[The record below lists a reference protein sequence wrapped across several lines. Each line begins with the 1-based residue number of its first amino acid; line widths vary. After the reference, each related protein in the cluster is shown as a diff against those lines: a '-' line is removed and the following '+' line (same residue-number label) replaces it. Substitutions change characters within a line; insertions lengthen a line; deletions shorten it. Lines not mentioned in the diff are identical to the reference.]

1 MIAWLKKRIHQ
12 EMRRIAAGGHYRP
25 ERHYMRGPGPKS
37 QRARCRG
44 TDDGNASERHA
55 SASNNLERDDDSRK
69 NHPALAERNA

>member
-37 QRARCRG
+37 AARAMPGDRRRECLG
-44 TDDGNASERHA
+44 APCERKQQLGA
-55 SASNNLERDDDSRK
+55 G
-69 NHPALAERNA
+69 